1 LTVTEISEEIGIV
14 GKPEEIYALAP
25 VPVFPTTSVKDFAFA
40 LLAQLGVTTEKD
52 VEVQLFDA
60 AKDGFNL
67 SIKVDVLLTDKNKKY
82 VIYSQNLSE
91 QFIYALKEAGHEPI
105 FVNESAS
112 PQKIME
118 TILQPL
124 NIPCVSDTFIFSG
137 SERKQAPYTIRF
149 SGTKIKTSDE
159 WYVINFNMD
168 EGLRGLLHEIWAV
181 NLARY

>member
-112 PQKIME
+112 PQKSWRRFFNLSIYPVSP
-118 TILQPL
+118 IPL
-124 NIPCVSDTFIFSG
+124 SFPVLKGSKHLIPSDFRVQKS
-137 SERKQAPYTIRF
+137 KQATN
-149 SGTKIKTSDE
+149 G
-159 WYVINFNMD
+159 M
-168 EGLRGLLHEIWAV
+168 
-181 NLARY
+181 